1 MEIKE
6 YRVNEKIKASEVR
19 VILPDGKQ
27 LGIKPLKE
35 ALEIA
40 TSYGLDL
47 VEVNPHVNPPVC
59 KIINYSKFK
68 YQQEKQMKE
77 HLRKQRLLQPKE
89 IRLRLSISP
98 HDYEYKINHVK
109 EFLMKGHL
117 AKVTLLLR
125 GGEIERHEDINN
137 LLNKIKSD
145 TNEFISNFYER
156 NEWNKITLLLHP
168 KRDINVKNKVQ
179 NA

>member
-6 YRVNEKIKASEVR
+6 YRVNEKIRASEVR

-47 VEVNPHVNPPVC
+47 VEVVPNASPPVC
-59 KIINYSKFK
+59 KIIDYSKFK
-68 YQQEKQMKE
+68 YQQEKQIKE
-77 HLRKQRLLQPKE
+77 RLRKQRLLQPKE
-89 IRLRLSISP
+89 IRLRLTISP

-109 EFLMKGHL
+109 EFLMKGHPV
-117 AKVTLLLR
+117 KVTLFLR
-125 GGEIERHEDINN
+125 SGEIEHREYIDT
-137 LLNKIKSD
+137 LLNKVKAD
-145 TNEFISNFYER
+145 TSEFVSNFYER
-156 NEWNKITLLLHP
+156 NEQNKITLLLHP
-168 KRDINVKNKVQ
+168 KKAVNVKNKT
-179 NA
+179 